1 MFSSLLSCVR
11 CKEPPRPVCWG
22 PRECYR
28 PRSWLFVVA
37 LRRAALALRQPRF
50 TPHKTATL
58 CKSEGF
64 VWFFW
69 FIYFFHFFFFVPLRW
84 IWGANYILVSFG
96 ENHPDERRAR
106 LPFPAALCHPS
117 LQTERRRRERTRRLK
132 QIYTAVALKKKWRK
146 KRQENFFFCQDMEPD
161 V

>member
-1 MFSSLLSCVR
+1 MKRITSSTPGMLS
-11 CKEPPRPVCWG
+11 
-22 PRECYR
+22 
-28 PRSWLFVVA
+28 STIVA

-69 FIYFFHFFFFVPLRW
+69 FIYFFHFFFFFMPLRW

-117 LQTERRRRERTRRLK
+117 LQTERRRSERTRRLK
-132 QIYTAVALKKKWRK
+132 QIYTAVALKKMKKKTPRK
-146 KRQENFFFCQDMEPD
+146 FFLSGYGTRRLKGKKEIKNT
-161 V
+161 